1 MQHIDWVLWMI
12 LAPLLI
18 IVSEY
23 FEAKIKQSHGVK
35 FKEKTKAEKESEKET
50 YSAFTF
56 FYIIMAVI
64 LW

>member
-23 FEAKIKQSHGVK
+23 LEAKIKQSNGIDY
-35 FKEKTKAEKESEKET
+35 KERNKNEKESDKET
-50 YSAFTF
+50 YSAFTL
-56 FYIIMAVI
+56 FYIIMAI
-64 LW
+64 TLW